1 MEDQNKEFYTKI
13 YNAHKSILD
22 GIFLAAK
29 GEIPSGK
36 IKVKNPDL
44 TNLVNQGVL
53 KLTDKL
59 IFKHR
64 KKNYVC
70 NLIEE
75 DGIIR
80 IGYDGE
86 VYSSISTAIEK
97 ISDWHTN
104 GWENC
109 KVKTIEGDDKGSLA
123 ELRKSILS

>member
-1 MEDQNKEFYTKI
+1 MEDQNKEFYSKI

-22 GIFLAAK
+22 EIFLVAK

-64 KKNYVC
+64 KKNYEC
-70 NLIEE
+70 SLIEE
-75 DGIIR
+75 EGIIK
-80 IGYDGE
+80 IEYDGE
-86 VYSSISTAIEK
+86 TYSSISTAIEK
-97 ISDWHTN
+97 ISNWHTN
-104 GWENC
+104 GWQNC
-109 KVKTIEGDDKGSLA
+109 RVKTIEGYDKGSLA
-123 ELRKSILS
+123 ELRKSTLN